1 MIADDFASIARRM
14 DRSEEPNTTAS
25 LLALCSEFHAQHF
38 AATNQPNDGSMS
50 LALAKRDAIAA
61 EIMAIPA
68 VTLEEC
74 RGKAGVAL
82 ILLAENNDDEGGN
95 DIRTALAALRDLL
108 A

>member
-38 AATNQPNDGSMS
+38 AATNRRPMS

-82 ILLAENNDDEGGN
+82 IPLAENNDDEGGN